1 MRKLGKLEKQRTSMN
16 AARNTVG
23 VRELKAHL
31 SAFLRKVKNGT
42 TVTISEHGKPIARIV
57 PEVLPEP
64 ELVEQILRTGL
75 ICWNKRRLKPRKPV
89 ARCKGK
95 KTVAELLLEN
105 RECTSISTRV
115 PL

>member
-1 MRKLGKLEKQRTSMN
+1 MS

-31 SAFLRKVKNGT
+31 SAFLRKVKNGI
-42 TVTISEHGKPIARIV
+42 TVTIAEHGKPIARIV
-57 PEVLPEP
+57 PEVLPAG

-75 ICWNKRRLKPRKPV
+75 VCWNKRRLKPRKPI
-89 ARCKGK
+89 ARCRGK

-105 RECTSISTRV
+105 RE
-115 PL
+115 